1 MDGCATKQ
9 DFMALCLTLIP
20 FLAFSI
26 ATCVVNFRS
35 QADLAYKID
44 ALIQGQGR
52 NQRLSV

>member
-1 MDGCATKQ
+1 MDGCASKQ
-9 DFMALCLTLIP
+9 DFVALCLTIIP

-44 ALIQGQGR
+44 TLIQAQGR
-52 NQRLSV
+52 NQRFSV